1 MESRMTEKEQELQQ
15 KLDLLQM
22 DLDKVNNELKVLKAE
37 KNALMNT
44 LELCNSLQ
52 KQATGAN
59 NG

>member
-1 MESRMTEKEQELQQ
+1 MTEKEQELQQ

-52 KQATGAN
+52 KQAKGAN

>member
-1 MESRMTEKEQELQQ
+1 MTEKEQELQQ

-44 LELCNSLQ
+44 LELCSSLQ
-52 KQATGAN
+52 KQATGAG